1 MNKETAMHSIIPL
14 TSPAETKVV
23 YSAANVGR
31 MAQQD
36 ISNSLRRRDLWLGLA
51 RRDIRDRFR
60 RSVLGPIWLILSN
73 AVTIGAM
80 ALVFGG
86 LFHHPLERFLPY
98 ISVGIVTW
106 TLIANTLTEGCF
118 AFIGAESYIK
128 NIPAPISIHVY
139 RAVARNIIV
148 WAYGML
154 IYLVVAAIFMVSPQ
168 PETLLVVPGFLVL
181 VANISWMCMIMAVL
195 AARFRDVQQIVASVL
210 QVVMVLTPI
219 FWSPSD
225 FPSRPVFI
233 DINPFYHLIELIR
246 APLLGSAPA
255 ALSWVVSIS
264 LAIVG
269 CAFSVMLFKIAYR
282 RIPYW
287 L

>member
-1 MNKETAMHSIIPL
+1 MNQETMMHSTVPVGGPI
-14 TSPAETKVV
+14 ETTVI
-23 YSAANVGR
+23 YSTANVGR

-36 ISNSLRRRDLWLGLA
+36 ILTSLRRRDLWLGLA
-51 RRDIRDRFR
+51 KRDIRDRFR

-106 TLIANTLTEGCF
+106 TLIANTLTEGCS

-154 IYLVVAAIFMVSPQ
+154 IYIVVAAIFFVAPRF
-168 PETLLVVPGFLVL
+168 ETLLVIPGFLIL
-181 VANISWMCMIMAVL
+181 VANISWMCMVMAVL
-195 AARFRDVQQIVASVL
+195 AARFRDVQQIVLSIL

-225 FPSRPVFI
+225 FPSRPAFI

-255 ALSWVVSIS
+255 ALSWLVCIT
-264 LAIVG
+264 LAVFG
-269 CAFSVMLFKIAYR
+269 CAFSVPLFKVAYR